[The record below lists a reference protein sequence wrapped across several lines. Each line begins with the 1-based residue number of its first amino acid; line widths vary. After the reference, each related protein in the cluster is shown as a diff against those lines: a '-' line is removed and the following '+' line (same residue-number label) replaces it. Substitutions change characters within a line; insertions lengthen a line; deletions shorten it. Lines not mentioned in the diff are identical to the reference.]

1 LFVCRRGRDVP
12 VTQVA
17 HEKDEDADGWPLLT
31 LRQLGRYAPCD
42 APLPRVKCVMGDMS
56 EWWRGGG
63 VRGRAREHKGTI
75 MCRVTC
81 VQR

>member
-56 EWWRGGG
+56 GGG
-63 VRGRAREHKGTI
+63 VGEYGDVHASTRGPSCAG
-75 MCRVTC
+75 
-81 VQR
+81 